1 MRPRGYVIYD
11 TVRTI
16 LRGRR
21 LFVCFRAEKQLGMAN
36 KRNGWGV
43 FGKDGARRCRPS
55 GQFGRERK
63 TEEKLMPREGERRG
77 AGRKPGG
84 EEHRHVVGEA
94 SKVLRLIAF
103 DRQGVEK
110 DAHSVVSK

>member
-1 MRPRGYVIYD
+1 MDGEFSGRMGHVVAAHPGNSGGNERP
-11 TVRTI
+11 
-16 LRGRR
+16 
-21 LFVCFRAEKQLGMAN
+21 
-36 KRNGWGV
+36 KR
-43 FGKDGARRCRPS
+43 KM
-55 GQFGRERK
+55 
-63 TEEKLMPREGERRG
+63 MPREGERRG

-103 DRQGVEK
+103 ARQGVEK

>member
-1 MRPRGYVIYD
+1 MRPRGYIIYD

-21 LFVCFRAEKQLGMAN
+21 LFVCFRAEKQLGMAK

-43 FGKDGARRCRPS
+43 FGKDGARRCPS
-55 GQFGRERK
+55 GQFGRER
-63 TEEKLMPREGERRG
+63 TAEEKNDATGGRETR
-77 AGRKPGG
+77 RKPGG
-84 EEHRHVVGEA
+84 EEHRHVVGKA
-94 SKVLRLIAF
+94 SKVLWLIAF
-103 DRQGVEK
+103 ARQGVEK